1 MEKLFL
7 RFVARAR
14 MATDKFAHVGIGAMV
29 GFVPAL
35 FLLPAY
41 FSLLAAFIVGVLI
54 EYVQARYH
62 LGEPDPFDAAATTLG
77 GFLIGAAMVLGHAYV
92 SS

>member
-14 MATDKFAHVGIGAMV
+14 LATDKFAHVGIGAMA
-29 GFVPAL
+29 GLVPAF

-41 FSLLAAFIVGVLI
+41 SPPLVALLVGLLI

-62 LGEPDPFDAAATTLG
+62 LGEPDPFDVAATTLG
-77 GFLIGAAMVLGHAYV
+77 GFLIGAAMVLSHAHV
-92 SS
+92 SP